1 MNSCS
6 PKDDSPPQL
15 LAGAIP
21 GVLLAISL
29 DSLFA
34 LLERH
39 LGSDT
44 LHDQSVVTG

>member
-1 MNSCS
+1 MNSRL

-15 LAGAIP
+15 LAGAST
-21 GVLLAISL
+21 GALLAISL

-44 LHDQSVVTG
+44 LQDQSVVTG